1 MFINNSETIS
11 PTHTLKH
18 IGHENSL
25 PKKLGLWVCQKE
37 RHFSKILPKTSIFV
51 AE

>member
-1 MFINNSETIS
+1 MCMKNNESTK

-18 IGHENSL
+18 IGHENNL
-25 PKKLGLWVCQKE
+25 PKKLGLWSDQKE
-37 RHFSKILPKTSIFV
+37 RHLSKMLPKTSIFV